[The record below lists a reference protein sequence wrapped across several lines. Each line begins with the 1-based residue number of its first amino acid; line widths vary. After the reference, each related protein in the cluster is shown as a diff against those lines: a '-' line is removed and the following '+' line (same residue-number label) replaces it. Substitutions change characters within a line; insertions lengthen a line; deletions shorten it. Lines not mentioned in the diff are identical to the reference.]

1 MHKRR
6 KFNYSTKTKAYKE
19 RCKDFKH
26 RNFVNI
32 VIFINDLP
40 VIKRQRKFYY
50 IQWIVFFSTVVCNVI
65 IYDLSGLCINR
76 RDQITMVA
84 VLFLWKRKC
93 TKGNISFARDQERIG
108 VVWSTLTSLTS
119 WCIKICWNGY
129 CISPFP
135 VQTTTVV

>member
-1 MHKRR
+1 MQGIKKCDCLHKRR

-50 IQWIVFFSTVVCNVI
+50 S
-65 IYDLSGLCINR
+65 
-76 RDQITMVA
+76 
-84 VLFLWKRKC
+84 VLQYSCLQRH
-93 TKGNISFARDQERIG
+93 N
-108 VVWSTLTSLTS
+108 L
-119 WCIKICWNGY
+119 
-129 CISPFP
+129 
-135 VQTTTVV
+135 